1 MNKIERIRQA
11 ALKAGIASGQATA
24 LPMHKLES
32 FYDVIED
39 QVERDISDSLAIA
52 HMDGWHNGYRF
63 ACKKIAEE
71 LRKQPLNDTAN
82 SIAAWIESYA
92 SKA

>member
-32 FYDVIED
+32 FYDVIQD
-39 QVERDISDSLAIA
+39 QFERDISGTLAIA
-52 HMDGWHNGYRF
+52 HMDGWANGHRF
-63 ACKKIAEE
+63 ACRNIVQK
-71 LRKQPLNDTAN
+71 LRQQPLNDTAN
-82 SIAAWIESYA
+82 SIAVWIESYA
-92 SKA
+92 SET

>member
-24 LPMHKLES
+24 LPMHKLEA
-32 FYDVIED
+32 FYDAIESEIESGLGD
-39 QVERDISDSLAIA
+39 CLTVA
-52 HMDGWHNGYRF
+52 HMDGWKNGHKF
-63 ACKKIAEE
+63 ACKEIAAE

-92 SKA
+92 G